1 MQDCRIAGLQD
12 CRIAGLTKLVVFSLF
27 FSVFL
32 TQCQQET
39 TSSDDKTEVRGA
51 CDGAQ
56 MGAPK
61 FTPIIP
67 SPPGLCC
74 FNLEFSFNYPSDTGF
89 QIIGFDPAGNSM
101 ATKPNGYCTGTLLG
115 NTLQCCL
122 DDTAVSMSVT
132 LFFPGGGSAC
142 VEMPVSCGS

>member
-1 MQDCRIAGLQD
+1 MQD

-27 FSVFL
+27 FLVFL
-32 TQCQQET
+32 TQCQQDNT
-39 TSSDDKTEVRGA
+39 PSNDKTEVRGA

-56 MGAPK
+56 MGTPK
-61 FTPIIP
+61 FTALP

-74 FNLEFSFNYPSDTGF
+74 FKLEFSFVNYPAGTGF

-101 ATKPNGYCTGTLLG
+101 ATKPNGYCTGQLSG

-122 DDTAVSMSVT
+122 DNTAVSMSVA
-132 LFFPGGGSAC
+132 LFFRGGGSAC
-142 VEMPVSCGS
+142 VEMSASCNQ